1 MQFHELTVTAVE
13 NTIRDAVVVTLQPKP
28 GDEAAFRF
36 LPGQHLTFRRDFDGE
51 ELRRS
56 YSLCV
61 APAEGTLKVGIKRIE
76 GGAFSNWANDT
87 LKPGVT
93 LEALPPSGVFHLPEP
108 GAGRPAAKSYLG
120 FAGGSGI
127 TPVLAILKSVL
138 ADEPDSEFTL
148 VYANR
153 AVNTIMFKD
162 ELDDLKNRFMGRLTV
177 IHVLEAGTDEIDLF
191 TGRIDDAKVAALA
204 RHWIDL
210 SAMDAAY
217 ICGPEPMMKAIE
229 TGLLAEGFPKA
240 AIHYELF
247 VSAQPGRLAARVA
260 SARTDT
266 GGTEARITIDGTTR
280 TVRMDRE
287 HSILEA
293 ALANDLPA
301 PYACT
306 KGVCSTCLAK
316 VTKGEVEMRAN
327 HALEDDEVRAG
338 YVLTCQCYPL
348 SDAVEVD
355 YDVHG

>member
-1 MQFHELTVTAVE
+1 MQFHELTVTDVQ
-13 NTIRDAVVVTLQPKP
+13 NTIRDAVVVTLAPKP
-28 GDEAAFRF
+28 GEEDDFRF
-36 LPGQHLTFRRDFDGE
+36 LPGQHLTFRRTFDGE

-61 APAEGTLKVGIKRIE
+61 SPGENTLRVGIKRIE

-87 LKPGVT
+87 LAPGAT
-93 LEALPPSGVFHLPEP
+93 LEALPPSGVFHLPEERS
-108 GAGRPAAKSYLG
+108 ARSYLG

-127 TPVLAILKSVL
+127 TPVLAILKTVL
-138 ADEPDSEFTL
+138 EEEPDSDFTL

-153 AVNTIMFKD
+153 AVNTIMFRE

-177 IHVLEAGTDEIDLF
+177 IHVLEAGQEIDLF
-191 TGRIDDAKVAALA
+191 TGRIDQQKVAALA
-204 RHWIDL
+204 KHWIDL
-210 SAMDAAY
+210 SAIDAAY

-229 TGLLAEGFPKA
+229 AGLMAEGFPKD

-247 VSAQPGRLAARVA
+247 VSAQPGRLARRVA
-260 SARTDT
+260 EARTDT
-266 GGTEARITIDGTTR
+266 GEIEAQITIDGATR
-280 TVRMDRE
+280 TIKMDRD

-338 YVLTCQCYPL
+338 YVLSCQCYPL
-348 SDAVEVD
+348 SDHVEVD

>member
-1 MQFHELTVTAVE
+1 MQFHELTVTKVE
-13 NTIRDAVVVTLQPKP
+13 NTIRDAVVVTLEPKP
-28 GDEAAFRF
+28 GEEEAFRY

-56 YSLCV
+56 YSLCA
-61 APAEGTLKVGIKRIE
+61 APGEGRLRVGIKRIE

-87 LKPGVT
+87 LKPGAV
-93 LEALPPSGVFHLPEP
+93 LEALPPSGVFHLPET
-108 GAGRPAAKSYLG
+108 RAAKSYLG

-127 TPVLAILKSVL
+127 TPVLAILKTVL
-138 ADEPDSEFTL
+138 EEEPESDFTL

-162 ELDDLKNRFMGRLTV
+162 ELEDLKNRFMGRFTV

-191 TGRIDDAKVAALA
+191 TGRIDVAKVAALT
-204 RHWIDL
+204 RHCIDL
-210 SAMDAAY
+210 TAMDAAY

-229 TGLLAEGFPKA
+229 AGLLAQGFPKG

-260 SARTDT
+260 SARTET
-266 GGTEARITIDGTTR
+266 GGTTALVTIDGATR
-280 TVRMDRE
+280 TLTMDRE
-287 HSILEA
+287 HSVLEA

-306 KGVCSTCLAK
+306 AGVCSTCMAK

-348 SDAVEVD
+348 SDEIEVD

>member
-1 MQFHELTVTAVE
+1 MHFHELTVTDVQ

-28 GDEAAFRF
+28 GEEEAFRF

-61 APAEGTLKVGIKRIE
+61 SPGEGKLRVGIKRIE
-76 GGAFSNWANDT
+76 GGAFSNWANDN
-87 LKPGVT
+87 LKPGDR
-93 LEALPPSGVFHLPEP
+93 LEALPPSGVFHLPEE
-108 GAGRPAAKSYLG
+108 RAARNYLG

-127 TPVLAILKSVL
+127 TPVLAILKTVL
-138 ADEPDSEFTL
+138 EEEPGSEFTL

-153 AVNTIMFKD
+153 GVNTIMFRE
-162 ELDDLKNRFMGRLTV
+162 ELEDLKNRYMGRLTV
-177 IHVLEAGTDEIDLF
+177 IHVLETDTQEIDLF
-191 TGRIDDAKVAALA
+191 TGRIDQQKVAALA

-210 SAMDAAY
+210 PATDAAY

-229 TGLLAEGFPKA
+229 AGLLAEGFPKE

-247 VSAQPGRLAARVA
+247 VSAQPGRLARRVA
-260 SARTDT
+260 EARTDT
-266 GGTEARITIDGTTR
+266 GDTEARITIDGATR
-280 TVRMDRE
+280 TVRMDRD

-306 KGVCSTCLAK
+306 KGVCSTCMAK

-348 SDAVEVD
+348 SAEVEVD